1 MLAHGEYQLERHG
14 QIIILSCIGAW
25 NDYTA
30 RKMCEEFLTH
40 AKNISDQPWACL
52 TDLSKWGLGAS
63 EIWPPLQTLYKWSND
78 HYQTHHAIV
87 TVTRLQKMLMNRVH
101 APLTKMHVQ
110 HFPERTPALHWF
122 AENGFDLSNLLNE
135 QNSTRRQNNE

>member
-1 MLAHGEYQLERHG
+1 VLAHGEYQLERHG

-52 TDLSKWGLGAS
+52 TDLSKWELGAP
-63 EIWPPLQTLYKWSND
+63 EIWPPLQKLYKWSND
-78 HYQTHHAIV
+78 HNQELQAIV
-87 TVTRLQKMLMNRVH
+87 TVTRLQKILMKRAH
-101 APLTKMHVQ
+101 APLTKMRVQ
-110 HFPERTPALHWF
+110 QFPERTPALHWF
-122 AENGFDLSNLLNE
+122 TENGFDLSKLLYE
-135 QNSTRRQNNE
+135 QNSIRWQKNE